1 MTFKLTALISFPQMP
16 VSDSLSAVHDCSRLN
31 KGYNTFGIDRTAVD
45 TDFKMQVTPLR
56 AFADRRVADAAND
69 LTGGDS
75 VADIHG
81 RLSLQ
86 IGVNACHAVCVRDD
100 DCDPESVV
108 NVNIFNRSVR
118 NCTDFTAL
126 AAFYVN
132 SGMRHPLMKRLR
144 IKQRVDC
151 KALHNGSVNRRLQS
165 GQNSVRSR
173 FGFGRKFGHG
183 REFRQCKRR
192 WARQGCACG
201 RRFNGGH
208 RSAAFGGNSVQHVFK
223 PLVVRTV
230 DRCIRG
236 IVPSGR
242 TVLILSPLLSA
253 ISFTKT
259 RAYLK

>member
-1 MTFKLTALISFPQMP
+1 MP

-108 NVNIFNRSVR
+108 NVNILNRSVR
-118 NCTDFTAL
+118 NCTD
-126 AAFYVN
+126 
-132 SGMRHPLMKRLR
+132 
-144 IKQRVDC
+144 
-151 KALHNGSVNRRLQS
+151 
-165 GQNSVRSR
+165 
-173 FGFGRKFGHG
+173 
-183 REFRQCKRR
+183 
-192 WARQGCACG
+192 
-201 RRFNGGH
+201 
-208 RSAAFGGNSVQHVFK
+208 
-223 PLVVRTV
+223 
-230 DRCIRG
+230 
-236 IVPSGR
+236 
-242 TVLILSPLLSA
+242 LSLPLLHS
-253 ISFTKT
+253 ISTPGCVIH
-259 RAYLK
+259 

>member
-45 TDFKMQVTPLR
+45 TDFKMQVTSLC

-108 NVNIFNRSVR
+108 NRPQLHGLHCPCCIL
-118 NCTDFTAL
+118 CQ
-126 AAFYVN
+126 
-132 SGMRHPLMKRLR
+132 LR
-144 IKQRVDC
+144 DASSIDEASPN
-151 KALHNGSVNRRLQS
+151 KAES
-165 GQNSVRSR
+165 
-173 FGFGRKFGHG
+173 
-183 REFRQCKRR
+183 
-192 WARQGCACG
+192 
-201 RRFNGGH
+201 
-208 RSAAFGGNSVQHVFK
+208 
-223 PLVVRTV
+223 
-230 DRCIRG
+230 
-236 IVPSGR
+236 
-242 TVLILSPLLSA
+242 
-253 ISFTKT
+253 
-259 RAYLK
+259 